1 MSNSEYKL
9 VWEEQSIIDRGD
21 IYEFLYEYASVKTA
35 ENVDEEIERM
45 AVLLS
50 FNPEM
55 GVVKKGFHGRCLVL
69 KKVPYFIFYC
79 IDHELEQIKIMKI
92 LNQKKKNK

>member
-1 MSNSEYKL
+1 MSNFEYKL

-21 IYEFLYEYASVKTA
+21 IYEFLYEFASEKTA
-35 ENVDEEIERM
+35 EKVDEEIEK
-45 AVLLS
+45 AAELLS

-55 GVVKKGFHGRCLVL
+55 GVVREGFDGRCLVL
-69 KKVPYFIFYC
+69 RKVSYYIFYC
-79 IDHELEQIKIMKI
+79 IDHELKQVKIMKV